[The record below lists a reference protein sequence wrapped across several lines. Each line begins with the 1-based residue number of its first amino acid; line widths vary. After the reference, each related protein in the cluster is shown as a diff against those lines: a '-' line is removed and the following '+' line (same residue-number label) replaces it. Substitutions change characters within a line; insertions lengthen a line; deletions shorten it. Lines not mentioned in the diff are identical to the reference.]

1 MNGWSCGRTDEVVE
15 GQMDERIDKRMNRGM
30 DGWKKGEMDG

>member
-1 MNGWSCGRTDEVVE
+1 MNGWSGGRTDEVVE
-15 GQMDERIDKRMNRGM
+15 GQMDERIDERMNRGM